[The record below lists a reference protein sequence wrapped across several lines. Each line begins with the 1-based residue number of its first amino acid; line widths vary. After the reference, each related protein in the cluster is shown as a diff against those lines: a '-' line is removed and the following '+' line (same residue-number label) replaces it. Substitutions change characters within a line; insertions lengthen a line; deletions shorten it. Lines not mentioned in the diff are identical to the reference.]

1 MDPQNPQLARRRPS
15 LALIIA
21 LSVGL
26 LAITSAAAYTLYPG
40 NNSEV
45 EQLRADLAA
54 AEAELETCR
63 ETVRI
68 VAESATLFSEAF
80 DKQLDITLNA
90 ALYGLSDQLVAD
102 QDAVTDIVG
111 RAADLAE
118 TAEQC

>member
-1 MDPQNPQLARRRPS
+1 MDPQKPRPTRPRLS
-15 LALIIA
+15 LDLIIA

-26 LAITSAAAYTLYPG
+26 LAITTAVAYTLYPG

-90 ALYGLSDQLVAD
+90 ALYGLSDQFVAD